1 MSSLS
6 IHFARALSK
15 GRAAP
20 PAPPSRESL
29 LVSLL
34 NKRAVAQNIG
44 AESLESMLRA
54 QILWSLPTVV
64 PVKPIADKADIAA

>member
-6 IHFARALSK
+6 IHFARALAK

-20 PAPPSRESL
+20 EPRPSRESL

-34 NKRAVAQNIG
+34 NKRATAQNIG
-44 AESLESMLRA
+44 ADALESMLRA
-54 QILWSLPTVV
+54 QILWSLPTLVLI
-64 PVKPIADKADIAA
+64 KPLPSEVDIAA

>member
-6 IHFARALSK
+6 IQFARALAK
-15 GRAAP
+15 GRSAP
-20 PAPPSRESL
+20 AAPPSRESL

-44 AESLESMLRA
+44 ADSLESMLRA
-54 QILWSLPTVV
+54 QILWSLPTLV
-64 PVKPIADKADIAA
+64 PVAARATEDEHPA